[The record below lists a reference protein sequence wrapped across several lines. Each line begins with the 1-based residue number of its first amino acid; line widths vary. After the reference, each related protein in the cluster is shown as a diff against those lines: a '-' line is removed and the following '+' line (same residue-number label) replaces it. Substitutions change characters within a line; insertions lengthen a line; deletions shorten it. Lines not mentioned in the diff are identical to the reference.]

1 MGRRL
6 EYEVKTSVR
15 LNMSNPQHVK
25 INDVIQN
32 LDPKIFKSKNQF
44 IIDAIQFYIDN
55 YGKET
60 FVIKK
65 KEKERAE
72 YIRSEDIEDIKEEVI
87 EVATNEARKEVIR
100 LLGGVISGMNVGQ
113 PVIMQAANSEA
124 QEPTED
130 VMDDA
135 DVMVL
140 MYQPRKSVL
149 QRQKRL
155 KQQSE
160 RKWRCDNGRRDSGS
174 GADHPCSL

>member
-72 YIRSEDIEDIKEEVI
+72 YIRSEDIDDIKEEVI
-87 EVATNEARKEVIR
+87 EAATNEARKE
-100 LLGGVISGMNVGQ
+100 
-113 PVIMQAANSEA
+113 VIMQAANSEA

-135 DVMVL
+135 DVAGLAMGW
-140 MYQPRKSVL
+140 MSKG
-149 QRQKRL
+149 
-155 KQQSE
+155 
-160 RKWRCDNGRRDSGS
+160 D
-174 GADHPCSL
+174 